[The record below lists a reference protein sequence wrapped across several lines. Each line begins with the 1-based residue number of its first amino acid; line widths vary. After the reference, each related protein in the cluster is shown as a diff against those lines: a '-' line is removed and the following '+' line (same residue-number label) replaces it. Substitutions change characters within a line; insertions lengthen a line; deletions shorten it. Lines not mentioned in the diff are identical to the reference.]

1 MSLVVTLSANT
12 SWYLY
17 NFRKNTIISLIEN
30 GYKVVCICPNDSYS
44 EKLLSL
50 GCDIQEI
57 NINSSGSNPFSD
69 MKLIFNILLIYKR
82 LNPLAVFHFTIKNNV
97 YGTIAAS
104 LLGIKSINNI
114 SGLGSSFIHN
124 NFKSNVAKF
133 LYKKV
138 LPFSYIVHVQN
149 EDDKKLLEAIIPS
162 IKKSIRLIPGSG
174 VDVNRFSPDLKE
186 SKSSNSQIFKF
197 LFAGRFISDKGL
209 YEIIDSITVIN
220 SNEIKCEFWLIG
232 FQDKSNISSINP
244 SVINQWKS
252 VPGLKIFEPTDE
264 LEKFLAQVDCFVLP
278 SYREGMPKS
287 ILEACSMSLPVIC
300 SNVPGC
306 RNIVSENFNG
316 FLCEPKNSDSLRL
329 AMEKMMHTT
338 AENRKILGK
347 NGRERVLKYFD
358 EKILIKEAI
367 SIVNDLASIAPHLNN
382 IENKK

>member
-149 EDDKKLLEAIIPS
+149 GDDKKLLEAIIPS

-338 AENRKILGK
+338 SENRKILGK

>member
-1 MSLVVTLSANT
+1 MSMVVTLSANT

-17 NFRKNTIISLIEN
+17 NFRKNTIICLIEN
-30 GYKVVCICPNDSYS
+30 GYKVVCICPNDAYS

-50 GCDIQEI
+50 GCDIEEI
-57 NINSSGSNPFSD
+57 NINSSGSNPFDD
-69 MKLIFNILLIYKR
+69 MKLIFKIFFIYKR

-124 NFKSNVAKF
+124 NFRSNVAKF

-149 EDDKKLLEAIIPS
+149 EDDKKLLETIIPS
-162 IKKSIRLIPGSG
+162 ISKTIRLIPGSG
-174 VDVNRFSPDLKE
+174 VDVNRFSPHLRE
-186 SKSSNSQIFKF
+186 SKLSNSKRFKF
-197 LFAGRFISDKGL
+197 LFAGRFLSDKGL
-209 YEIIDSITVIN
+209 YEIIDSITIIN
-220 SNEIKCEFWLIG
+220 SYEIRCEFWLVG
-232 FQDKSNISSINP
+232 FHDKSNISSINP
-244 SVINQWKS
+244 DVMNQWKAI
-252 VPGLKIFEPTDE
+252 PGLKIFEPTDAIE
-264 LEKFLAQVDCFVLP
+264 NFLAQVDCFVLP

-306 RNIVSENFNG
+306 RNIISENFNG
-316 FLCEPKNSDSLRL
+316 FLCEAKNSDSLRL
-329 AMEKMMHTT
+329 VMERMMQTNS
-338 AENRKILGK
+338 ENREILGK

-358 EKILIKEAI
+358 EKILIKEAV
-367 SIVNDLASIAPHLNN
+367 SIVNEIARISPNLNKN
-382 IENKK
+382 NL

>member
-338 AENRKILGK
+338 SENRKILGK